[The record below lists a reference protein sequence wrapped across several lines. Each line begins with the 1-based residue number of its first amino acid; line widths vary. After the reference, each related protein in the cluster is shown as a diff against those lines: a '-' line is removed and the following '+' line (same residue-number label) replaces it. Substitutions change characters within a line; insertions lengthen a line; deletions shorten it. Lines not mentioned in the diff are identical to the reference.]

1 MNLRDR
7 SAELGTTLRIEDDH
21 GVIDLPPLPARAA
34 PPHAAPPDPPL
45 GSPPAPWPA
54 PPADCVVPA
63 VPDEARI
70 EPLAIGPLILLGVSV
85 EPRELTEETRLRL
98 DTYWQV
104 DAPLASDLSL
114 AVQIEPLP
122 RNGLSWGDDH
132 EPCDWM
138 WPTSRWTPGTIYRDR
153 CDLLPPSRPRQR
165 MQARAQTAQDTLIA
179 AELVVRVGLRR
190 LGEPVES
197 ERLVTRL
204 PCRTRAG
211 AGLSDDEER
220 ATRKTTARQGSRGR
234 RRNGVVE

>member
-1 MNLRDR
+1 MLMNLRDR

-104 DAPLASDLSL
+104 DAPVASDLSL

-153 CDLLPPSRPRQR
+153 CDLLP
-165 MQARAQTAQDTLIA
+165 QAGHDSGCKHER
-179 AELVVRVGLRR
+179 RR
-190 LGEPVES
+190 LKTPSSPPSSSSGS
-197 ERLVTRL
+197 AS
-204 PCRTRAG
+204 AG
-211 AGLSDDEER
+211 WAS
-220 ATRKTTARQGSRGR
+220 QWSRSGY
-234 RRNGVVE
+234 